1 MSNFIEIIEDEE
13 GIDVGDVRAI
23 DYQEAV
29 DWGLEPES
37 YKRNIPIGS
46 HMVKLIFKTWGKKC
60 ALNCFFKDIQTEDK
74 YRITLF
80 TSAKDP
86 YRYTAKDNL
95 IDFSESGNLENIYQI
110 EVKHNIKGYV
120 IILSAKLIKNVNYY
134 FCRTIMLSSIIVD
147 VVSPTTFVAL
157 TFLGILLLCISL

>member
-13 GIDVGDVRAI
+13 SVDVGDVRAI
-23 DYQEAV
+23 EYEEAV

-46 HMVKLIFKTWGKKC
+46 HTVKLIFKTWGKKC

-86 YRYTAKDNL
+86 YRYTAKDNF

-110 EVKHNIKGYV
+110 EVKHSPKDYP
-120 IILSAKLIKNVNYY
+120 
-134 FCRTIMLSSIIVD
+134 IMLSANLLQEIRRRSYSEYIA
-147 VVSPTTFVAL
+147 SL
-157 TFLGILLLCISL
+157 TKKC